1 LISGLWKKDWLIAL
15 LLTVLVIV
23 LARGQGLLSKLER
36 VAYDVGVS
44 QTHRSTKATDRI
56 AIVAIDEP
64 SIEQIGRWPW
74 SRGVLAQLLR
84 KLAHARAKAVG
95 LQIILSEPQT
105 DLGLKYIQ
113 DLAKYVNKTRY
124 PRAAR
129 GEIRTIQRKLRSAEN
144 ALNVDS
150 QLARALPAR
159 HNVFMPMVFNIGNPL
174 GDPDGKLPAFV
185 RENRLTQIK
194 APADNIVEPLSTNAV
209 LYPLPEFGK
218 ALAGVGHINVR
229 PDTDGGVRLEPLVL
243 NYYGDYYP
251 SLSLLLAARSL
262 NVSPRR
268 IRVDLGKGVGIG
280 KLFIRTDELMR
291 MYTGFYTDADGKSP
305 FSTYSFV
312 DVLNGKIPLRVFR
325 NKIVIIGSTA
335 PGVGKTFPT
344 PVSAGMPEP
353 VLTANLV
360 TSILNEDFYSRP
372 TWTAWAEL
380 GLLFL
385 VAAYLVVVLPKL
397 RAGMAAMLSLIVLIG
412 LVVLGQYMMLS
423 EKTWLQTI
431 SPAFLLVIGHIV
443 LTTKRFLTTERQK
456 AHAESD
462 SAQNNRMLGLT
473 FQSQG
478 QLDMALD
485 KFRSLPVDDSVLEL
499 IYNLALD
506 FERKRQFSK
515 AVSCYDHILKHNKKF
530 RDVKEKRDRAQ
541 AVDGTIIMGGRAASP
556 GGTLIVDG
564 AAQKPTLGRYQVDRE
579 LGRGAMGTVYLGH
592 DPKINRVVAIK
603 TLDLTAEFEDGE
615 IESVKERF
623 FREAE
628 TAGRLNHPNIVTI
641 YDAGEEHDLA
651 YIAMEFLE
659 GKDLASVIAEDDYLD
674 SDWVLD
680 VVAQVADALDYA
692 HRLNVVHRDIKPA
705 NIMFNEADGTV
716 KVTDF
721 GIARITDRSKTKTGI
736 VLGTPSYMSPEQF
749 TGKKV
754 DGRSDLF
761 SLGATMFELLTGEQP
776 FGGDSIGELMYQ
788 ITNAKHPN
796 PQKVR
801 DDLPACTRTIIDK
814 ALQKDANKRYQTG
827 EQFADAVRRCMN
839 K

>member
-15 LLTVLVIV
+15 LLTVIVI
-23 LARGQGLLSKLER
+23 LFSRGQGFLSRLER

-44 QTHRSTKATDRI
+44 QTHRSPKATDNV

-74 SRGVLAQLLR
+74 SRGVLAQMLR

-95 LQIILSEPQT
+95 LQIILSEPQS

-113 DLAKYVNKTRY
+113 DLAKYVHKTRF

-129 GEIRTIQRKLRSAEN
+129 GKIWTIQRKLRSAER

-150 QLARALPAR
+150 QLARALPLG
-159 HNVFMPMVFNIGNPL
+159 HNVFMPMVFNIGSPL
-174 GDPDGKLPAFV
+174 GDPDGTLPGFV

-194 APADNIVEPLSTNAV
+194 APADDIVEPLPANAV
-209 LYPLPEFGK
+209 LYPLSEFGK
-218 ALAGVGHINVR
+218 GLAGVGHINIR
-229 PDTDGGVRLEPLVL
+229 PDTDGGVRLEPLVI

-268 IRVDLGKGVGIG
+268 IRVDLGKGIGIG
-280 KLFIRTDELMR
+280 KLFIRTDEYMR
-291 MYTGFYTDADGKSP
+291 MYTGFYTEQDGKPP

-325 NKIVIIGSTA
+325 HKIVIIGPTA
-335 PGVGKTFPT
+335 PGVGKPFLT
-344 PVSAGMPEP
+344 PVSAAMQEP

-360 TSILNEDFYSRP
+360 TSILNEDFYTRP

-380 GLLFL
+380 GLLFI
-385 VAAYLVVVLPKL
+385 VAAYLVVVLPRL

-412 LVVLGQYMMLS
+412 LVVLGQYMMLT

-443 LTTKRFLTTERQK
+443 LTTKRFFTTERLK

-478 QLDMALD
+478 QLDMAMD

-499 IYNLALD
+499 MYNLALD

-515 AVSCYDHILKHNKKF
+515 AVSCYDYILKQDRKF

-541 AVDGTIIMGGRAASP
+541 AVDGTIMMGGRAASP

-564 AAQKPTLGRYQVDRE
+564 AAEKPTLGRYQVDRE

-659 GKDLASVIAEDDYLD
+659 GKDLTSVMADDQPLD
-674 SDWVLD
+674 TDWVLG
-680 VVAQVADALDYA
+680 VVAHVADALDYA
-692 HRLNVVHRDIKPA
+692 HKLNVVHRDIKPA

-749 TGKKV
+749 SGKKV

-761 SLGATMFELLTGEQP
+761 SLGVTMFELLTGSQP
-776 FGGDSIGELMYQ
+776 FGGDSIAELMYQ

-796 PQKVR
+796 PQKLR
-801 DDLPACTRTIIDK
+801 DDLPPCTRTIIDK
-814 ALQKDANKRYQTG
+814 ALQKDADRRYQTG
-827 EQFADAVRRCMN
+827 EQFAQAVRRCMGE
-839 K
+839 